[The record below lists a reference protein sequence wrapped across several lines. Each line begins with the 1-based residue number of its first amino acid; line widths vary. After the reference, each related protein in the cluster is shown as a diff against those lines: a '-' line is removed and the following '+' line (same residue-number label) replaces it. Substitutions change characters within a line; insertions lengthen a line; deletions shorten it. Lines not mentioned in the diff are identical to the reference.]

1 MHICVYN
8 DRYKLSFISCK
19 CIGYRFWMN
28 VKKSIWKDDGHSQS
42 VSQSVQEKITV
53 KQVALYLVITFLV
66 SWSLDE
72 LAKDIS

>member
-1 MHICVYN
+1 MSRNLYGKMMVI
-8 DRYKLSFISCK
+8 
-19 CIGYRFWMN
+19 
-28 VKKSIWKDDGHSQS
+28 